1 MVDRPLSVLTK
12 AQRNSMDLIDTDAL
26 LAHYEDV
33 FASRFRWTGGPE
45 GMPEDW
51 PERMIWRHGLLGEAD
66 AFGGPQLAGGNVGL
80 RGIYGQPLNWFP
92 VVDGT
97 TIPDGWLQAHEGPTL
112 WLHFIPRMEAEPLC
126 MLMGQAWRCMRSN
139 ILAMSQPVIVQGTI
153 GAELNVKEA
162 DEAINGIIPTVLT
175 LERGGVDAKALDLGA
190 TDHTESLIKVIND
203 IDCEILA
210 RMGIKSAGTEK
221 ASGVSPEETLS
232 IGQEL
237 RLRLERDLEARRRF
251 CEAISDRMPGL
262 RCEPAPGLM
271 ETVGAPDKE
280 DAADVEASA
289 R

>member
-97 TIPDGWLQAHEGPTL
+97 TIPDGWMQAHEGPTL

-175 LERGGVDAKALDLGA
+175 LERGGVDAKALESALSYRYPQVAWFQVYVTNMTLTVQVAHGVPMPEMAEAETGDLTA
-190 TDHTESLIKVIND
+190 DRN
-203 IDCEILA
+203 
-210 RMGIKSAGTEK
+210 GIIHSIRVFAGTPAVK
-221 ASGVSPEETLS
+221 PGDVVQKGDVL
-232 IGQEL
+232 
-237 RLRLERDLEARRRF
+237 
-251 CEAISDRMPGL
+251 IS
-262 RCEPAPGLM
+262 
-271 ETVGAPDKE
+271 
-280 DAADVEASA
+280 
-289 R
+289 